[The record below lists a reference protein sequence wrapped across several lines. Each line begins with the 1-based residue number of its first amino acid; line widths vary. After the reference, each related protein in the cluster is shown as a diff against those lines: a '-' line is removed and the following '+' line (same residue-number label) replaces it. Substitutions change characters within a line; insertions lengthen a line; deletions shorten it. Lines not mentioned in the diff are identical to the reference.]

1 MDWLVLTIS
10 LSDYLLQHG
19 WDGCFLT
26 GSFSYAR
33 QNKEERQEEGAPVAL
48 VCSTSERERESSHFG
63 SSRPAASFGGR
74 SRTAW

>member
-48 VCSTSERERESSHFG
+48 VCSTSERERE
-63 SSRPAASFGGR
+63 RE
-74 SRTAW
+74 